1 MKLRR
6 AVAGDLPALIALW
19 QAVFGDDER
28 FIRAFYKASG
38 IGRTIIAEADEEIV
52 GMINCPEI
60 ELWAGGDR
68 YRGAYVYALAV
79 DAHCRSGG
87 IGSAL
92 LSAAEGDEYLENA
105 PQFLLLIPAEA
116 SLFDFYARK
125 GYDRPAF
132 APICDT
138 DAPQIE
144 RKAPLAHDC
153 DALYRRYLAACEA
166 EAANGAVFV
175 KAQAIFAL
183 SMGSTDCYADREG
196 YMALNRADKLVE
208 IRPASPDL
216 GQKKA
221 LWKALTA
228 ISDEITPLISRFME
242 D

>member
-6 AVAGDLPALIALW
+6 AATGDLPALIALW

-28 FIRAFYKASG
+28 FIRAFYRASG
-38 IGRTIIAEADEEIV
+38 IGRTIVAEADERIV

-60 ELWAGGDR
+60 ELWAGDDR
-68 YRGAYVYALAV
+68 YRGAYIYALAV
-79 DAHCRSGG
+79 DAHCRGAG

-92 LSAAEGDEYLENA
+92 LSAAEGDEYLERA
-105 PQFLLLIPAEA
+105 TQFLLLIPAEA

-132 APICDT
+132 APIGNID
-138 DAPQIE
+138 PPRIE
-144 RKAPLAHDC
+144 EKAPLAHDC
-153 DALYRRYLAACEA
+153 DVLYRRYLAACEK
-166 EAANGAVFV
+166 EAANGGVFV

-183 SMGSTDCYADREG
+183 SIGGTDCYADREG
-196 YMALNRADKLVE
+196 YMALDKANKPVE
-208 IRPASPDL
+208 IRPTTPDF

-221 LWKALTA
+221 LWKALTN